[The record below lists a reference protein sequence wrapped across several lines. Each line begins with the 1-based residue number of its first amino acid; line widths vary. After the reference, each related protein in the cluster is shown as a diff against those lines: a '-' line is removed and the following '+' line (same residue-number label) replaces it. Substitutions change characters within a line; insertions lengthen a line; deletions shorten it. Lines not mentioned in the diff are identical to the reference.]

1 MLEPIDFWKFHDTL
15 DVYEATHLILNQD
28 PSQYSSVSEYNIS
41 DSYKTILGA
50 LQKDIRAERLDAN
63 IVRDYDKQYSSNEA
77 EIFWDKTTIYVSVLK
92 RWLLSKNCKPSFF
105 FSLEDTGNPDYLNKD
120 HPRYSAKLAAGVKV
134 WLAMEDNQLL
144 NGKAPIP
151 AMESF
156 LTNNY
161 KELGLIHNQDSAQHG
176 YKKGDIN
183 KGAIREIAK
192 IANWN
197 DKGGAP
203 STPTIEPTPPSEDID
218 NIDEIPF

>member
-1 MLEPIDFWKFHDTL
+1 MECCLILDPIDGWKLNDTFTIHETAL
-15 DVYEATHLILNQD
+15 LILGQD
-28 PSQYSSVSEYNIS
+28 PNIFQLYDLMNQPYVETNYHAIKKALERAVSSKLIDADTAWEDRDEIDWDRTLVHAS
-41 DSYKTILGA
+41 DIKH
-50 LQKDIRAERLDAN
+50 
-63 IVRDYDKQYSSNEA
+63 
-77 EIFWDKTTIYVSVLK
+77 
-92 RWLLSKNCKPSFF
+92 WLLSKNLKPEFF
-105 FSLEDTGNPDYLNKD
+105 FSTEVKNTSYLDKD

-134 WLAMEDNQLL
+134 WLAMEDDQLL

-151 AMESF
+151 AMDSF
-156 LTNNY
+156 LTSNY

>member
-15 DVYEATHLILNQD
+15 DVFEATHLILNQD
-28 PSQYSSVSEYNIS
+28 PSQYSNVSEYNIS
-41 DSYKTILGA
+41 NSYETILGA
-50 LQKDIRAERLDAN
+50 LQKDIRSERLFAN
-63 IVRDYDKQYSSNEA
+63 IVHDYDKNYSRNEP
-77 EIFWDKTTIYVSVLK
+77 EIHWNKTTINVSFLK
-92 RWLLSKNCKPSFF
+92 EWLISKNCKPSFF

-120 HPRYSAKLAAGVKV
+120 HPRYSAKLAAGVNV

-161 KELGLIHNQDSAQHG
+161 KELGLMHNQDSTQHG

-183 KGAIREIAK
+183 KGAIHQIAK

-203 STPTIEPTPPSEDID
+203 STPASEPIPLSEDID

>member
-15 DVYEATHLILNQD
+15 SVCEAAFLILNQD
-28 PSQYSSVSEYNIS
+28 PSGQFQLDYS
-41 DSYKTILGA
+41 DSKSYETIIGA
-50 LQKDIRAERLDAN
+50 LQKDIRSEGLWAN
-63 IVRDYDKQYSSNEA
+63 IVRDYDKQYSINEP
-77 EIFWDKTTIYVSVLK
+77 EIHWDRTTISVCELK
-92 RWLLSKNCKPSFF
+92 RWLLLKNFRPAFF
-105 FSLEDTGNPDYLNKD
+105 FSSEDTGNPDYLNKD

-134 WLAMEDNQLL
+134 WLAMEDDQLL

-151 AMESF
+151 AMDSF
-156 LTNNY
+156 LTSNY